1 MNRKS
6 YWGIAALIVFV
17 IAAGGFI
24 YYQLSEV
31 QQFKKQLAQ
40 EAAEVEELGHQS
52 EKSKKV
58 SKTGNKAEQA
68 TGVTPADSNMP
79 PAEKP
84 RNETTSVTDKTKPT
98 QAQTAAPADS
108 AEAADVPVSP
118 YGFGPYPEVPEDM
131 PGRHLYTWPT
141 SSAEHELLNRV
152 LIQLWTS
159 GERNFRGGSTQNGK
173 IYPHYHDTVYVT
185 FREYERRG
193 KTIRFA
199 SDITSGPHVRYTAE
213 ELLNPPPHLRVLDL
227 ETSGIDPYQY
237 LNLPR

>member
-24 YYQLSEV
+24 YWQLSEV

-40 EAAEVEELGHQS
+40 EAEELLRQS
-52 EKSKKV
+52 KKSKKV

-68 TGVTPADSNMP
+68 TSVTPEESDTRT
-79 PAEKP
+79 AEKP
-84 RNETTSVTDKTKPT
+84 RNEKTSVTDKTEPT

-131 PGRHLYTWPT
+131 PYRHHHTAWEKDTLE
-141 SSAEHELLNRV
+141 SELLSRV
-152 LIQLWTS
+152 LIKLWTS
-159 GERNFRGGSTQNGK
+159 GERNFIGGSTRNGK

-193 KTIRFA
+193 EIIRFA
-199 SDITSGPHVRYTAE
+199 AKIKSGPHVRYTAE

>member
-1 MNRKS
+1 MNPKR

-40 EAAEVEELGHQS
+40 EAEELLRQS
-52 EKSKKV
+52 KKSKKV

-68 TGVTPADSNMP
+68 TGVTPAESETRT
-79 PAEKP
+79 AEKP
-84 RNETTSVTDKTKPT
+84 RNETTSVVDKTKPT
-98 QAQTAAPADS
+98 QVQAAAPADS
-108 AEAADVPVSP
+108 AETADVQVSP

-131 PGRHLYTWPT
+131 PGRHLYTWPE
-141 SSAEHELLNRV
+141 SSAEAELLSRV

-159 GERNFRGGSTQNGK
+159 GERNFRGGSTRNGK

-193 KTIRFA
+193 EIIRFA
-199 SDITSGPHVRYTAE
+199 AKIKSGPHVRYTAE